1 MTDLALPEMTPRK
14 CPGCGD
20 TGNDAHKAPG
30 VATPEDAW
38 RGSAGC
44 GDARSATQNDS
55 AGKVGVSS
63 GEERGDFSIQGEALS
78 FPP

>member
-1 MTDLALPEMTPRK
+1 MTDLGSPEMTPRK

-20 TGNDAHKAPG
+20 TGNDAHEAL
-30 VATPEDAW
+30 DAGGPW

-63 GEERGDFSIQGEALS
+63 GEEREDFSILEALS